1 MIEGRCALIT
11 GSTSGLGLA
20 IAEHLAGEGCNIVLT
35 GLEDPGVM
43 NDCRKRLEEAF
54 SVGVLYRRADLSDPA
69 EIAAL
74 MQAAAERFSAVDI
87 LVNNAVVR
95 HFAPLD
101 ALSQEDW
108 NTALAVNL
116 SAPFHATKLV
126 VPGMRER
133 NFGRIVNVA
142 SVYSFIGTTNRI
154 DYVTTKTGLIGMT
167 RAVALETAGYDITCN
182 AICPGTV
189 LTPNIEDR
197 IQAISERE
205 NLSRGKAEQQFL
217 ASRQPVGRFI
227 ESKNVAALVSFL
239 CGQAGRDITGTT
251 LPIDGGWTAR

>member
-1 MIEGRCALIT
+1 MIEGRCALVT

-20 IAEHLAGEGCNIVLT
+20 IAQQLAGDGCNIVLT
-35 GLEDPGVM
+35 GLEDPRAM
-43 NDCRKRLEEAF
+43 EDCRKRLEDAF
-54 SVGVLYRRADLSDPA
+54 GVGTLYRRADLSDPA

-74 MQAAAERFSAVDI
+74 TQAAAERFGAVDI

-101 ALSQEDW
+101 ALSQEEW

-126 VPGMRER
+126 LPGMRER

-142 SVYSFIGTTNRI
+142 SVYSFIGATNRI
-154 DYVTTKTGLIGMT
+154 DYVTTKTGLVGMT

-197 IQAISERE
+197 IQAVSERE
-205 NLSRGKAEQQFL
+205 NLSREEAERQFL

-227 ESKNVAALVSFL
+227 ESKNVATLVGFL

-251 LPIDGGWTAR
+251 LPIDGGWLAR